1 MDIAVIG
8 TGYVGLVTGAVFA
21 EMGNNVVCVDKA
33 AARIEMLRKLKMPF
47 FEPGLEEMVTR
58 NVEDGRLHFS
68 NEVGEAIK
76 VAEIIFIAVG
86 TPPKEDGETD
96 LSQVENAAE
105 EIGKNYNNSKIIVNK
120 STVPVGTGE
129 LVKNIIMKIK
139 PPELDINVVSN
150 PEFLSEGQAVADAMS
165 PERIV
170 IGAPNKQVA
179 MKLIELYSILEKP
192 MIVTSVRS
200 AEMIKY
206 SSNAFLATKVSFV
219 NSISNLCEKVGA
231 DIEEVKRGMGLDS
244 RIGPKFL
251 RAGIGYGGSCFPKDT
266 ESLLYV
272 SRKYGAEME
281 ILKGTI
287 EVNRRQPLLFVE
299 KIEKALAP
307 LEGKVMGA
315 LGLAF
320 KPNTDDIRE
329 ASSLLIIQ
337 KLIEKGVKIQVYDP
351 MAMDNVRAAGFDVSY
366 CEDEYDA
373 AAGAHAI
380 LVLTE
385 WNRFRQLNF
394 SRLKRVMADRYL
406 FDGRNIYDP
415 AVVKRFGF
423 IYEGVGRAVENNR
436 D

>member
-8 TGYVGLVTGAVFA
+8 AGYVGLVTGAVFA
-21 EMGNNVVCVDKA
+21 EMGNNVVCADKA

-68 NEVGEAIK
+68 TDIGEAIRGS
-76 VAEIIFIAVG
+76 EIIFIAVG

-96 LSQVENAAE
+96 LSQVENAAA

-129 LVKNIIMKIK
+129 LVKNIIMKHK

-150 PEFLSEGQAVADAMS
+150 PEFLSEGQAVADAMG

-206 SSNAFLATKVSFV
+206 SSNAFLATKVSFI

-266 ESLLYV
+266 ESLLSF

-320 KPNTDDIRE
+320 KPNTDDIRD

-351 MAMDNVRAAGFDVSY
+351 MAMDNVRAAGFKVSY

>member
-21 EMGNNVVCVDKA
+21 EMGNNVVCADKA
-33 AARIEMLRKLKMPF
+33 AARIEMLHKLKMPF

-68 NEVGEAIK
+68 KDVGDAIK
-76 VAEIIFIAVG
+76 AAEIIFIAVG

-129 LVKNIIMKIK
+129 LVKNIIMKHK
-139 PPELDINVVSN
+139 PPELDIHVVSN

-206 SSNAFLATKVSFV
+206 SSNAFLATKVSFI

-244 RIGPKFL
+244 RIGSKFL
-251 RAGIGYGGSCFPKDT
+251 KAGIGYGGSCFPKDT

-281 ILKGTI
+281 LLKGTI
-287 EVNRRQPLLFVE
+287 EVNRRQPLLFVD
-299 KIEKALAP
+299 KIEKAMAP

-320 KPNTDDIRE
+320 KPNTDDIRD
-329 ASSLLIIQ
+329 ASSLTIIR
-337 KLIEKGVKIQVYDP
+337 KLLEKGVKIQVYDP
-351 MAMDNVRAAGFDVSY
+351 MAMENVRAAGFDVQY

>member
-1 MDIAVIG
+1 MEIAVIG

-21 EMGNNVVCVDKA
+21 EMGNNVICCDRMKQ
-33 AARIEMLRKLKMPF
+33 RIEMLHKLKMPF
-47 FEPGLEEMVTR
+47 FEPGLEELVSR
-58 NVEDGRLHFS
+58 NVEDGRLKFS
-68 NEVGEAIK
+68 TDLGAAVKSSEV
-76 VAEIIFIAVG
+76 IFIAVG
-86 TPPKEDGETD
+86 TPPQEDGATD
-96 LSQVENAAE
+96 LSQVEEAAA

-120 STVPVGTGE
+120 STVPVGTGD
-129 LVKNIIMKIK
+129 LVKNIITKHK
-139 PPELDINVVSN
+139 PPELALHVVSN
-150 PEFLSEGQAVADAMS
+150 PEFLSEGSAVADAMS

-206 SSNAFLATKVSFV
+206 ASNAFLATKVSFI
-219 NSISNLCEKVGA
+219 NSIANLCEEVGA
-231 DIEEVKRGMGLDS
+231 DIEEVRRGMGLDS

-266 ESLLYV
+266 ESLLFV
-272 SRKYGAEME
+272 SRKYGAELE

-287 EVNRRQPLLFVE
+287 EVNRKQPMRFAEKVE
-299 KIEKALAP
+299 QALGS
-307 LEGKVMGA
+307 LDGKVIGV

-320 KPNTDDIRE
+320 KQNTDDIRD
-329 ASSLLIIQ
+329 ASAMIII
-337 KLIEKGVKIQVYDP
+337 KYFLEKGARVQAYDP
-351 MAMDNVRAAGFDVSY
+351 MAMENARGAGLKVSF

-373 AAGAHAI
+373 AAGAHAV

-394 SRLKRVMADRYL
+394 SRLKRVMADKYL

-415 AVVKRFGF
+415 AVMRRFGF
-423 IYEGVGRAVENNR
+423 IYDGVGRAG
-436 D
+436 DKD